1 MNINNNLNK
10 QTMKISNT
18 ELELLIEMI
27 EDRIFMLKD
36 INKIDNIDYEAD
48 IFDLEQI
55 IKKFKI
61 ALKS

>member
-1 MNINNNLNK
+1 MKNTSITKNELN
-10 QTMKISNT
+10 
-18 ELELLIEMI
+18 LLIEII

-36 INKIDNIDYEAD
+36 ITKIDNIDYEAD

-61 ALKS
+61 KLES